1 MQGKRKFYREL
12 SLTLKR
18 YDAQSMIPLQR
29 NLQGDFKIWGREWQV
44 KTVFSIYYFLYIF

>member
-18 YDAQSMIPLQR
+18 YDAQS
-29 NLQGDFKIWGREWQV
+29 KILVKSSFWVLCRE
-44 KTVFSIYYFLYIF
+44 IYKVILRFGAESGK